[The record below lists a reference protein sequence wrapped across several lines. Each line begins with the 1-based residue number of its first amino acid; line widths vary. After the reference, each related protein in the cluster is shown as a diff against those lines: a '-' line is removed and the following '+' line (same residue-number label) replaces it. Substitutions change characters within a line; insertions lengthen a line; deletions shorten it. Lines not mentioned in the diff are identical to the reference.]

1 MKKYILGIDLGT
13 GNSCM
18 SVIESGEPTILE
30 NAEGKR
36 TTPSIIGFTK
46 SGEILVGEA
55 AKRQAVTNAT
65 NTVYAVKRLMGQPYK
80 DIKEFV
86 DKLPYKVVEAA
97 NGMCEIIVE
106 LGGEEKRYTPEQ
118 ISAMILQKLKTD
130 AEAKLGTTITDA
142 IITVPAYFNAQQR
155 QATKDAGTIAGLNV
169 LRTIAEP
176 TSASL
181 AYGLAKDENEKIIVF
196 DLGSGTLDVSVLEL
210 GDGVF
215 EVLATNGDVELGG
228 TDWDN
233 ALMDWLVSEFKS
245 ETGIDLSKDSMA
257 VQRLKEEAEKAKI
270 ALSSAQTIDVNL
282 PFITADASGPKHLN
296 KTLTRAKFEQLTQH
310 LVDRTIAPFKK
321 SMEDANVSIEDIN
334 KVVLVGGQTRSPAVQ
349 ALVNELTKKEPCKGV
364 NPDECVAA
372 GAAIQGSVLTGEN
385 TDILLLD
392 VTPLSLGICVNQ
404 NEMNILI
411 EKNTTIPAKKSQV
424 YSTAVDNQPAVTI
437 QVATGERPRFSDN
450 KLLGTFN
457 LEGIAPAP
465 RGIPQIEVTF
475 DIDANGILKVTAVD
489 KGTGKEQSISITD
502 SGNLSKED
510 IEKMKKDAE
519 LNAEAD
525 KKYKEL
531 SEAKNR
537 AEGLVYAAEK
547 AVEENKEKVAQ
558 ELVDEVNKA
567 VEEVKAV
574 KDSEDVEAIKA
585 KTEELNKAM
594 MKIGEEIY
602 KQQQAEAATQQPQE
616 NTTTKDTNTKED
628 PSVVDV

>member
-181 AYGLAKDENEKIIVF
+181 AYGLAKDDNEKIIVY

-310 LVDRTIAPFKK
+310 LVDRTVAPFKK

-334 KVVLVGGQTRSPAVQ
+334 KVVLVGGQTRSPAIQ

-628 PSVVDV
+628 PNVVDV

>member
-1 MKKYILGIDLGT
+1 
-13 GNSCM
+13 
-18 SVIESGEPTILE
+18 
-30 NAEGKR
+30 
-36 TTPSIIGFTK
+36 
-46 SGEILVGEA
+46 
-55 AKRQAVTNAT
+55 
-65 NTVYAVKRLMGQPYK
+65 
-80 DIKEFV
+80 
-86 DKLPYKVVEAA
+86 
-97 NGMCEIIVE
+97 
-106 LGGEEKRYTPEQ
+106 
-118 ISAMILQKLKTD
+118 
-130 AEAKLGTTITDA
+130 
-142 IITVPAYFNAQQR
+142 
-155 QATKDAGTIAGLNV
+155 
-169 LRTIAEP
+169 
-176 TSASL
+176 
-181 AYGLAKDENEKIIVF
+181 
-196 DLGSGTLDVSVLEL
+196 
-210 GDGVF
+210 
-215 EVLATNGDVELGG
+215 
-228 TDWDN
+228 
-233 ALMDWLVSEFKS
+233 
-245 ETGIDLSKDSMA
+245 
-257 VQRLKEEAEKAKI
+257 
-270 ALSSAQTIDVNL
+270 
-282 PFITADASGPKHLN
+282 
-296 KTLTRAKFEQLTQH
+296 
-310 LVDRTIAPFKK
+310 
-321 SMEDANVSIEDIN
+321 MEDANVSIEDIN
-334 KVVLVGGQTRSPAVQ
+334 KVVLVGGQTRSPAIQ

-616 NTTTKDTNTKED
+616 NTTTEDTNTKED
-628 PSVVDV
+628 PNVVDV

>member
-310 LVDRTIAPFKK
+310 LVDRTVAPFKK

-349 ALVNELTKKEPCKGV
+349 TLVNELTKKEPCKGV

-616 NTTTKDTNTKED
+616 NTTTDTKED
-628 PSVVDV
+628 VVDV

>member
-1 MKKYILGIDLGT
+1 MSKILGIDLGT
-13 GNSCM
+13 GNSCI
-18 SVIESGEPTILE
+18 SVLEGNEATILE

-36 TTPSIIGFTK
+36 TTPSLVSFTK

-55 AKRQAVTNAT
+55 AKRQAVTNAK
-65 NTVYAVKRLMGQPYK
+65 NTIYAVKRLMGQSYK
-80 DIKEFV
+80 DVKDFV
-86 DKLPYKVVEAA
+86 EKLPYTVKESS

-106 LGGEEKRYTPEQ
+106 VNGEEKKYTPEQ

-130 AEAKLGTTITDA
+130 AEAKLGYTIKDA

-181 AYGLAKDENEKIIVF
+181 AYGLNKDGDEKIIVY

-215 EVLATNGDVELGG
+215 EVLATNGDVALGG

-233 ALMDWLVSEFKS
+233 ALIDYLLAEFKS
-245 ETGIDLSKDSMA
+245 ESGIDLSNDSLA
-257 VQRLKEEAEKAKI
+257 IQRLKEEAEKAKI
-270 ALSSAQTIDVNL
+270 ALSSTQTVDINL
-282 PFITADASGPKHLN
+282 PFITADASGPKHLV
-296 KTLTRAKFEQLTQH
+296 KTITRAKFEQLTEH
-310 LVDRTIAPFKK
+310 LLKRTVEPFNK
-321 SMEDANVSIEDIN
+321 SLKEANVKIDEIS
-334 KVVLVGGQTRSPAVQ
+334 KVVLVGGQTRAPAVVE
-349 ALVNELTKKEPCKGV
+349 LVKSLTGKEPCKGV

-372 GAAIQGSVLTGEN
+372 GAAIQGGVLSGES

-404 NEMNILI
+404 DDMNVLI
-411 EKNTTIPAKKSQV
+411 EKNTTIPVKKSQV

-437 QVATGERPRFSDN
+437 QVATGERARFSDN

-465 RGIPQIEVTF
+465 RGVPQIEVTLE
-475 DIDANGILKVTAVD
+475 IDANGILKVTAVD

-502 SGNLSKED
+502 SGNLSKDD
-510 IEKMKKDAE
+510 IERMKKDAE

-525 KKYKEL
+525 KKFKEH
-531 SEAKNR
+531 SELKNR
-537 AEGLVYAAEK
+537 ADMLIGAVEK
-547 AVEENKEKVAQ
+547 ALEEHKDKLSTD
-558 ELVDEVNKA
+558 LVDQINKA
-567 VEEVKAV
+567 VEDVKQNKEDADKLAPAV
-574 KDSEDVEAIKA
+574 
-585 KTEELNKAM
+585 EELNKVM
-594 MKIGEEIY
+594 MEIGKVVY
-602 KQQQAEAATQQPQE
+602 PQSE
-616 NTTTKDTNTKED
+616 PNSN
-628 PSVVDV
+628 S

>member
-55 AKRQAVTNAT
+55 AKRQAVTNAA

-86 DKLPYKVVEAA
+86 KKLPYKVVEAS
-97 NGMCEIIVE
+97 NGMCEIVVE
-106 LGGEEKRYTPEQ
+106 LGGKEKRYTPEQ

-181 AYGLAKDENEKIIVF
+181 AYGLAKDENEKIIVV
-196 DLGSGTLDVSVLEL
+196 DTGSGTYDVSVLEL

-233 ALMDWLVSEFKS
+233 ALMDWLISEFKS

-257 VQRLKEEAEKAKI
+257 VQRLKEEAEKTKI
-270 ALSSAQTIDVNL
+270 ALSSAQTIDINL

-310 LVDRTIAPFKK
+310 LVDRLVPPFKK
-321 SMEDANVSIEDIN
+321 SMEDANVSMKDIN
-334 KVVLVGGQTRSPAVQ
+334 KVVLVGGQTRSPAIQ
-349 ALVNELTKKEPCKGV
+349 ALVHELTKKEPCKGI

-437 QVATGERPRFSDN
+437 QVATGERPRFNDN

-489 KGTGKEQSISITD
+489 KGTGKEQSISITN

-519 LNAEAD
+519 LNAETD

-537 AEGLVYAAEK
+537 AEGLVYTAEK

-574 KDSEDVEAIKA
+574 KDSEDIEAIKA

-602 KQQQAEAATQQPQE
+602 KQQQAEATAKQPQE
-616 NTTTKDTNTKED
+616 NTTTNTKED
-628 PSVVDV
+628 PNVVDV

>member
-97 NGMCEIIVE
+97 NGMCEIVVE

-118 ISAMILQKLKTD
+118 ISAMILQKLKSD
-130 AEAKLGTTITDA
+130 AEAKLGTTIKDA

-270 ALSSAQTIDVNL
+270 ALSSAQTIDINL

-310 LVDRTIAPFKK
+310 LVDRTVAPFKK

-411 EKNTTIPAKKSQV
+411 EKNTTIPTKKSQV

-437 QVATGERPRFSDN
+437 QVATGERARFSDN

-475 DIDANGILKVTAVD
+475 DIDANGILKVTAMD

-531 SEAKNR
+531 AEAKNR
-537 AEGLVYAAEK
+537 ADGLVYAAEK

-567 VEEVKAV
+567 VEEVKVV

-616 NTTTKDTNTKED
+616 NTTTNTKED
-628 PSVVDV
+628 PNVVDV

>member
-1 MKKYILGIDLGT
+1 M
-13 GNSCM
+13 
-18 SVIESGEPTILE
+18 
-30 NAEGKR
+30 
-36 TTPSIIGFTK
+36 
-46 SGEILVGEA
+46 
-55 AKRQAVTNAT
+55 
-65 NTVYAVKRLMGQPYK
+65 
-80 DIKEFV
+80 
-86 DKLPYKVVEAA
+86 
-97 NGMCEIIVE
+97 
-106 LGGEEKRYTPEQ
+106 
-118 ISAMILQKLKTD
+118 
-130 AEAKLGTTITDA
+130 
-142 IITVPAYFNAQQR
+142 
-155 QATKDAGTIAGLNV
+155 
-169 LRTIAEP
+169 
-176 TSASL
+176 
-181 AYGLAKDENEKIIVF
+181 
-196 DLGSGTLDVSVLEL
+196 GTLDVSVLEL

-310 LVDRTIAPFKK
+310 LVDRTVAPFKK

-334 KVVLVGGQTRSPAVQ
+334 KVVLVGGQTRSPAIQ

-616 NTTTKDTNTKED
+616 NTTTEDTNTKED
-628 PSVVDV
+628 PNVVDV

>member
-18 SVIESGEPTILE
+18 SIIESGEPTILE

-36 TTPSIIGFTK
+36 TTPSIVGFTK
-46 SGEILVGEA
+46 SGEILVGES
-55 AKRQAVTNAT
+55 AKRQAVINAA

-80 DIKEFV
+80 DIKAFV
-86 DKLPYKVVEAA
+86 DKLPYKVVEAS

-106 LGGEEKRYTPEQ
+106 LGGEEKHYTPEQ

-196 DLGSGTLDVSVLEL
+196 DLGSGTFDVSVLEL

-257 VQRLKEEAEKAKI
+257 VQRLKEESEKAKI
-270 ALSSAQTIDVNL
+270 ALSSAQTIDINL

-310 LVDRTIAPFKK
+310 LVDRTVAPFKK
-321 SMEDANVSIEDIN
+321 SMEDANVSMEDIN
-334 KVVLVGGQTRSPAVQ
+334 KVVLVGGQTRSPAIQ
-349 ALVNELTKKEPCKGV
+349 ALVHELTKKEPCKGI

-411 EKNTTIPAKKSQV
+411 EKNTTLPAKKSQV

-437 QVATGERPRFSDN
+437 QVATGERPRFNDN

-457 LEGIAPAP
+457 LEGITPAP

-537 AEGLVYAAEK
+537 ADGLVYAAEK
-547 AVEENKEKVAQ
+547 AVEENKEKVSQ

-616 NTTTKDTNTKED
+616 NTTTKED
-628 PSVVDV
+628 PNVVDV

>member
-1 MKKYILGIDLGT
+1 MSKILGIDLGT
-13 GNSCM
+13 GNSCI
-18 SVIESGEPTILE
+18 SVLEGNEATILE

-36 TTPSIIGFTK
+36 TTPSLVSFTK

-55 AKRQAVTNAT
+55 AKRQAVTNAK
-65 NTVYAVKRLMGQPYK
+65 NTIYAVKRLMGQSYK
-80 DIKEFV
+80 DVKDFV
-86 DKLPYKVVEAA
+86 EKLPYTVKESS

-106 LGGEEKRYTPEQ
+106 VNGEEKKYTPEQ

-130 AEAKLGTTITDA
+130 AEAKLGYTIKDA

-181 AYGLAKDENEKIIVF
+181 AYGLNKDGDEKIIVY

-215 EVLATNGDVELGG
+215 EVLATNGDVALGG

-233 ALMDWLVSEFKS
+233 ALIDYLLAEFKS
-245 ETGIDLSKDSMA
+245 ESGIDLSNDSLA
-257 VQRLKEEAEKAKI
+257 IQRLKEEAEKAKI
-270 ALSSAQTIDVNL
+270 ALSSTQTVDINL
-282 PFITADASGPKHLN
+282 PFITADASGPKHLV
-296 KTLTRAKFEQLTQH
+296 KTITRAKFEQLTEH
-310 LVDRTIAPFKK
+310 LLKRTIEPFNK
-321 SMEDANVSIEDIN
+321 SLKEANVKIDEIS
-334 KVVLVGGQTRSPAVQ
+334 KVVLVGGQTRAPAVVE
-349 ALVNELTKKEPCKGV
+349 LVKSLTGKEPCKGV

-372 GAAIQGSVLTGEN
+372 GAAIQGGVLSGES

-404 NEMNILI
+404 DDMNVLI
-411 EKNTTIPAKKSQV
+411 EKNTTIPVKKSQV

-437 QVATGERPRFSDN
+437 QVATGERARFSDN

-465 RGIPQIEVTF
+465 RGVPQIEVTLE
-475 DIDANGILKVTAVD
+475 IDANGILKVTAVD

-502 SGNLSKED
+502 SGNLSKDD
-510 IEKMKKDAE
+510 IERMKKDAE

-525 KKYKEL
+525 KKFKEH
-531 SEAKNR
+531 SELKNR
-537 AEGLVYAAEK
+537 ADMLIGAVEK
-547 AVEENKEKVAQ
+547 ALEEHKDKLSTD
-558 ELVDEVNKA
+558 LVDQINKA
-567 VEEVKAV
+567 VEDVKQNKEDADKLAPAV
-574 KDSEDVEAIKA
+574 
-585 KTEELNKAM
+585 EELNKVM
-594 MKIGEEIY
+594 MEIGKVVYPQTPNSEES
-602 KQQQAEAATQQPQE
+602 K
-616 NTTTKDTNTKED
+616 
-628 PSVVDV
+628 

>member
-1 MKKYILGIDLGT
+1 MSKILGIDLGT
-13 GNSCM
+13 GNSCI
-18 SVIESGEPTILE
+18 SILEGNEATILE

-36 TTPSIIGFTK
+36 TTPSLVSFTK

-55 AKRQAVTNAT
+55 AKRQAVTNAK
-65 NTVYAVKRLMGQPYK
+65 NTIYAVKRLMGQSYK
-80 DIKEFV
+80 DVKDFV
-86 DKLPYKVVEAA
+86 EKLPYTVKESS

-106 LGGEEKRYTPEQ
+106 VNGEEKKYTPEQ

-130 AEAKLGTTITDA
+130 AEAKLGHTIKDA

-181 AYGLAKDENEKIIVF
+181 AYGLNKDGDEKIIVY

-215 EVLATNGDVELGG
+215 EVLATNGDVALGG

-233 ALMDWLVSEFKS
+233 ALIDYLLAEFKS
-245 ETGIDLSKDSMA
+245 ESGIDLSNDSLA
-257 VQRLKEEAEKAKI
+257 IQRLKEEAEKAKI
-270 ALSSAQTIDVNL
+270 ALSSIQTVDINL
-282 PFITADASGPKHLN
+282 PFITADASGPKHLI
-296 KTLTRAKFEQLTQH
+296 KTITRAKFEQLTEH
-310 LVDRTIAPFKK
+310 LLKRTVEPFNK
-321 SMEDANVSIEDIN
+321 SLKEANVKIDEIS
-334 KVVLVGGQTRSPAVQ
+334 KVVLVGGQTRAPAVVE
-349 ALVNELTKKEPCKGV
+349 LVKSLTGKEPCKGV

-372 GAAIQGSVLTGEN
+372 GAAIQGGVLSGES

-404 NEMNILI
+404 DDMNVLI
-411 EKNTTIPAKKSQV
+411 EKNTTIPVKKSQV

-437 QVATGERPRFSDN
+437 QVATGERARFSDN

-465 RGIPQIEVTF
+465 RGVPQIEVTLE
-475 DIDANGILKVTAVD
+475 IDANGILKVTAVD

-502 SGNLSKED
+502 SGNLSKDD
-510 IEKMKKDAE
+510 IERMKKDAE

-525 KKYKEL
+525 KKFKEH
-531 SEAKNR
+531 SELKNR
-537 AEGLVYAAEK
+537 ADMLIGAVEK
-547 AVEENKEKVAQ
+547 ALEEHKDKLSTD
-558 ELVDEVNKA
+558 LVDQINKA
-567 VEEVKAV
+567 VEDVKQNKEDADKLAPAV
-574 KDSEDVEAIKA
+574 
-585 KTEELNKAM
+585 EELNKVM
-594 MKIGEEIY
+594 MEIGKVVY
-602 KQQQAEAATQQPQE
+602 PQSE
-616 NTTTKDTNTKED
+616 PNSN
-628 PSVVDV
+628 S

>member
-1 MKKYILGIDLGT
+1 MSKILGIDLGT
-13 GNSCM
+13 GNSCI
-18 SVIESGEPTILE
+18 SVLEGSEATILE

-36 TTPSIIGFTK
+36 TTPSLVSFTK

-55 AKRQAVTNAT
+55 AKRQAVTNAK
-65 NTVYAVKRLMGQPYK
+65 NTIYAVKRLMGQSYK
-80 DIKEFV
+80 DVKDFV
-86 DKLPYKVVEAA
+86 EKLPYTVKESS

-106 LGGEEKRYTPEQ
+106 VNGEEKTYSPEQ

-130 AEAKLGTTITDA
+130 AEAKLGHTIKDA

-181 AYGLAKDENEKIIVF
+181 AYGLNKGADEKIIVY

-215 EVLATNGDVELGG
+215 EVLATNGDVALGG

-233 ALMDWLVSEFKS
+233 ALIDYLLAEFKS
-245 ETGIDLSKDSMA
+245 ESGIDLSNDSLA
-257 VQRLKEEAEKAKI
+257 IQRLKEEAEKAKI
-270 ALSSAQTIDVNL
+270 ALSSTQTVDINL
-282 PFITADASGPKHLN
+282 PFITADASGPKHLV
-296 KTLTRAKFEQLTQH
+296 KTITRAKFEQLTEH
-310 LVDRTIAPFKK
+310 LLKRTIEPFNK
-321 SMEDANVSIEDIN
+321 SLKEANVKIDEIS
-334 KVVLVGGQTRSPAVQ
+334 KVVLVGGQTRAPAVVE
-349 ALVNELTKKEPCKGV
+349 LVKSLTGKEPCKGV

-372 GAAIQGSVLTGEN
+372 GAAIQGGVLSGES

-404 NEMNILI
+404 DDMNVLI
-411 EKNTTIPAKKSQV
+411 EKNTTIPVKKSQV

-437 QVATGERPRFSDN
+437 QVATGERARFSDN

-465 RGIPQIEVTF
+465 RGVPQIEVTLE
-475 DIDANGILKVTAVD
+475 IDANGILKVTAVD

-502 SGNLSKED
+502 SGNLSKDD
-510 IEKMKKDAE
+510 IERMKKDAE

-525 KKYKEL
+525 KKFKEH
-531 SEAKNR
+531 SELKNR
-537 AEGLVYAAEK
+537 ADMLIGAVEK
-547 AVEENKEKVAQ
+547 ALEEHKDKLSTD
-558 ELVDEVNKA
+558 LVDQINKA
-567 VEEVKAV
+567 VEDVKQNKEDADKLAPAV
-574 KDSEDVEAIKA
+574 
-585 KTEELNKAM
+585 EELNKVM
-594 MKIGEEIY
+594 MEIGKVVY
-602 KQQQAEAATQQPQE
+602 PQSE
-616 NTTTKDTNTKED
+616 PNSN
-628 PSVVDV
+628 S

>member
-1 MKKYILGIDLGT
+1 MSKILGIDLGT
-13 GNSCM
+13 GNSCI
-18 SVIESGEPTILE
+18 SVLEGSEATILE

-36 TTPSIIGFTK
+36 TTPSLVSFTK

-55 AKRQAVTNAT
+55 AKRQAVTNAK
-65 NTVYAVKRLMGQPYK
+65 NTIYAVKRLMGQSYK
-80 DIKEFV
+80 DVKGFV
-86 DKLPYKVVEAA
+86 EKLPYTVKESS

-106 LGGEEKRYTPEQ
+106 VNGEEKKYTPEQ

-130 AEAKLGTTITDA
+130 AEAKLGYTIKDA

-181 AYGLAKDENEKIIVF
+181 AYGLNKDGDEKIIVY

-215 EVLATNGDVELGG
+215 EVLATNGDVALGG

-233 ALMDWLVSEFKS
+233 ALIDYLLAEFKS
-245 ETGIDLSKDSMA
+245 ESGIDLSNDSLA
-257 VQRLKEEAEKAKI
+257 IQRLKEEAEKAKI
-270 ALSSAQTIDVNL
+270 ALSSTQTVDINL
-282 PFITADASGPKHLN
+282 PFITADASGPKHLV
-296 KTLTRAKFEQLTQH
+296 KTITRAKFEQLTEH
-310 LVDRTIAPFKK
+310 LLKRTIEPFNK
-321 SMEDANVSIEDIN
+321 SLKEANVKIDEIS
-334 KVVLVGGQTRSPAVQ
+334 KVVLVGGQTRAPAVVE
-349 ALVNELTKKEPCKGV
+349 LVKSLTGKEPCKGV

-372 GAAIQGSVLTGEN
+372 GAAIQGGVLSGES

-404 NEMNILI
+404 DDMNVLI
-411 EKNTTIPAKKSQV
+411 EKNTTIPVKKSQV

-437 QVATGERPRFSDN
+437 QVATGERARFSDN

-465 RGIPQIEVTF
+465 RGVPQIEVTLE
-475 DIDANGILKVTAVD
+475 IDANGILKVTAVD

-502 SGNLSKED
+502 SGNLSKDD
-510 IEKMKKDAE
+510 IERMKKDAE

-525 KKYKEL
+525 KKFKEH
-531 SEAKNR
+531 SELKNR
-537 AEGLVYAAEK
+537 ADMLIGAVEK
-547 AVEENKEKVAQ
+547 ALEEHKDKLSTD
-558 ELVDEVNKA
+558 LVDQINKA
-567 VEEVKAV
+567 VEDVKQNKEDADKLAPAV
-574 KDSEDVEAIKA
+574 
-585 KTEELNKAM
+585 EELNKVM
-594 MKIGEEIY
+594 MEIGKVVY
-602 KQQQAEAATQQPQE
+602 PQSE
-616 NTTTKDTNTKED
+616 PNSN
-628 PSVVDV
+628 S

>member
-1 MKKYILGIDLGT
+1 MSKILGIDLGT
-13 GNSCM
+13 GNSCI
-18 SVIESGEPTILE
+18 SVLEGSEATILE

-36 TTPSIIGFTK
+36 TTPSLVSFTK

-55 AKRQAVTNAT
+55 AKRQAVTNAK
-65 NTVYAVKRLMGQPYK
+65 NTIYAVKRLMGQSYK
-80 DIKEFV
+80 DVKDFV
-86 DKLPYKVVEAA
+86 EKLPYTVKESS

-106 LGGEEKRYTPEQ
+106 VNGEEKKYTPEQ

-130 AEAKLGTTITDA
+130 AEAKLGYTIKDA

-181 AYGLAKDENEKIIVF
+181 AYGLNKDDDEKIIVY

-215 EVLATNGDVELGG
+215 EVLATNGDVALGG

-233 ALMDWLVSEFKS
+233 ALIDYLLAEFKS
-245 ETGIDLSKDSMA
+245 ESGIDLSNDSLA
-257 VQRLKEEAEKAKI
+257 IQRLKEEAEKAKI
-270 ALSSAQTIDVNL
+270 ALSSTQTVDINL
-282 PFITADASGPKHLN
+282 PFITADASGPKHLV
-296 KTLTRAKFEQLTQH
+296 KTITRAKFEQLTEH
-310 LVDRTIAPFKK
+310 LLKRTVEPFNK
-321 SMEDANVSIEDIN
+321 SLKEANVKIDEIS
-334 KVVLVGGQTRSPAVQ
+334 KVVLGGGQTRAPAVVE
-349 ALVNELTKKEPCKGV
+349 LVKSLTGKEPCKGV

-372 GAAIQGSVLTGEN
+372 GAAIQGGVLSGES

-404 NEMNILI
+404 DDMNVLI
-411 EKNTTIPAKKSQV
+411 EKNTTIPVKKSQV

-437 QVATGERPRFSDN
+437 QVATGERARFSDN

-465 RGIPQIEVTF
+465 RGVPQIEVTLE
-475 DIDANGILKVTAVD
+475 IDANGILKVTAVD

-502 SGNLSKED
+502 SGNLSKDD
-510 IEKMKKDAE
+510 IERMKKDAE

-525 KKYKEL
+525 KKFKEH
-531 SEAKNR
+531 SELKNR
-537 AEGLVYAAEK
+537 ADMLIGAVEK
-547 AVEENKEKVAQ
+547 ALEEHKDKLSID
-558 ELVDEVNKA
+558 LVDQINKA
-567 VEEVKAV
+567 VEGVKQNKEDADKLAPAV
-574 KDSEDVEAIKA
+574 
-585 KTEELNKAM
+585 EELNKVM
-594 MKIGEEIY
+594 MEIGKVVY
-602 KQQQAEAATQQPQE
+602 PQSE
-616 NTTTKDTNTKED
+616 PNSN
-628 PSVVDV
+628 S

>member
-18 SVIESGEPTILE
+18 SIIESGEPTILE

-36 TTPSIIGFTK
+36 TTPSIVGFTK
-46 SGEILVGEA
+46 SGEILVGES
-55 AKRQAVTNAT
+55 AKRQVITNAA

-86 DKLPYKVVEAA
+86 DKLPYKVVEAS

-106 LGGEEKRYTPEQ
+106 LGGEEKHYTPEQ

-176 TSASL
+176 TSAAL
-181 AYGLAKDENEKIIVF
+181 AYGLAKDENEKIIVL
-196 DLGSGTLDVSVLEL
+196 DTGSGTYDVSVLEL

-257 VQRLKEEAEKAKI
+257 VQRLKEEAEKTKI
-270 ALSSAQTIDVNL
+270 ALSSAQTIDINL

-310 LVDRTIAPFKK
+310 LVDRLVPPFKK
-321 SMEDANVSIEDIN
+321 SMEDANVSMKDIN
-334 KVVLVGGQTRSPAVQ
+334 KVVLVGGQTRSPAIQ
-349 ALVNELTKKEPCKGV
+349 ALVHELTKKEPCKGI

-437 QVATGERPRFSDN
+437 QVATGERPRFIDN

-537 AEGLVYAAEK
+537 ADGLVYAAEK
-547 AVEENKEKVAQ
+547 AVEENKEKIAQ

-567 VEEVKAV
+567 VEEVKSV

-585 KTEELNKAM
+585 KTEKLNKAM

-616 NTTTKDTNTKED
+616 NTTTNED
-628 PSVVDV
+628 PNVVDV

>member
-1 MKKYILGIDLGT
+1 MSKILGIDLGT
-13 GNSCM
+13 GNSCI
-18 SVIESGEPTILE
+18 SVLEGNEATILE

-36 TTPSIIGFTK
+36 TTPSLVSFTK

-55 AKRQAVTNAT
+55 AKRQAVTNAK
-65 NTVYAVKRLMGQPYK
+65 NTIYAVKRLMGQSYK
-80 DIKEFV
+80 DVKDFV
-86 DKLPYKVVEAA
+86 EKLPYTVKESS

-106 LGGEEKRYTPEQ
+106 VNGEEKKYSPEQ

-130 AEAKLGTTITDA
+130 AEAKLGYTIKDA

-181 AYGLAKDENEKIIVF
+181 AYGLNKDGDEKIIVY

-215 EVLATNGDVELGG
+215 EVLATNGDVALGG

-233 ALMDWLVSEFKS
+233 ALIDYLLAEFKS
-245 ETGIDLSKDSMA
+245 ESGIDLSNDSLA
-257 VQRLKEEAEKAKI
+257 IQRLKEEAEKAKI
-270 ALSSAQTIDVNL
+270 ALSSTQTVDINL
-282 PFITADASGPKHLN
+282 PFITADASGPKHLV
-296 KTLTRAKFEQLTQH
+296 KTITRAKFEQLTEH
-310 LVDRTIAPFKK
+310 LLKRTIEPFNK
-321 SMEDANVSIEDIN
+321 SLKEANVKIDEIS
-334 KVVLVGGQTRSPAVQ
+334 KVVLVGGQTRAPAVVE
-349 ALVNELTKKEPCKGV
+349 LVKSLTGKEPCKGV

-372 GAAIQGSVLTGEN
+372 GAAIQGGVLSGES

-404 NEMNILI
+404 DDMNVLI
-411 EKNTTIPAKKSQV
+411 EKNTTIPVKKSQV

-437 QVATGERPRFSDN
+437 QVATGERARFSDN

-465 RGIPQIEVTF
+465 RGVPQIEVTLE
-475 DIDANGILKVTAVD
+475 IDANGILKVTAVD

-502 SGNLSKED
+502 SGNLSKDD
-510 IEKMKKDAE
+510 IERMKKDAE

-525 KKYKEL
+525 KKFKEH
-531 SEAKNR
+531 SELKNR
-537 AEGLVYAAEK
+537 ADMLIGAVEK
-547 AVEENKEKVAQ
+547 ALEEHKDKLSTD
-558 ELVDEVNKA
+558 LVDQINKA
-567 VEEVKAV
+567 VEGVKQNKEDADKLAPAV
-574 KDSEDVEAIKA
+574 
-585 KTEELNKAM
+585 EELNKVM
-594 MKIGEEIY
+594 MEIGKVVY
-602 KQQQAEAATQQPQE
+602 PQSE
-616 NTTTKDTNTKED
+616 PNSN
-628 PSVVDV
+628 S

>member
-1 MKKYILGIDLGT
+1 MSKILGIDLGT
-13 GNSCM
+13 GNSCI
-18 SVIESGEPTILE
+18 SVLEGNEATILE

-36 TTPSIIGFTK
+36 TTPSLVSFTK

-55 AKRQAVTNAT
+55 AKRQAVTNAK
-65 NTVYAVKRLMGQPYK
+65 NTIYAVKRLMGQSYK
-80 DIKEFV
+80 DVKNFV
-86 DKLPYKVVEAA
+86 EKLPYTVKESS

-106 LGGEEKRYTPEQ
+106 VNGEEKKYTPEQ

-130 AEAKLGTTITDA
+130 AEAKLGYTIKDA

-181 AYGLAKDENEKIIVF
+181 AYGLNKDGDEKIIVY

-215 EVLATNGDVELGG
+215 EVLATNGDVALGG

-233 ALMDWLVSEFKS
+233 ALIDYLLAEFKS
-245 ETGIDLSKDSMA
+245 EFGIDLSNDSLA
-257 VQRLKEEAEKAKI
+257 IQRLKEEAEKAKI
-270 ALSSAQTIDVNL
+270 ALSSTQTVDINL
-282 PFITADASGPKHLN
+282 PFITADASGPKHLV
-296 KTLTRAKFEQLTQH
+296 KTITRAKFEQLTEH
-310 LVDRTIAPFKK
+310 LLKRTVEPFNK
-321 SMEDANVSIEDIN
+321 SLKEANVKIDEIS
-334 KVVLVGGQTRSPAVQ
+334 KVVLVGGQTRAPAVVE
-349 ALVNELTKKEPCKGV
+349 LVKSLTGKEPCKGV

-372 GAAIQGSVLTGEN
+372 GAAIQGGVLSGES

-404 NEMNILI
+404 DDMNVLI
-411 EKNTTIPAKKSQV
+411 EKNTTIPVKKSQT

-437 QVATGERPRFSDN
+437 QVATGERARFSDN

-465 RGIPQIEVTF
+465 RGVPQIEVTLE
-475 DIDANGILKVTAVD
+475 IDANGILKVTAVD

-502 SGNLSKED
+502 SGNLSKDD
-510 IEKMKKDAE
+510 IERMKKDAE

-525 KKYKEL
+525 KKFKEH
-531 SEAKNR
+531 SELKNR
-537 AEGLVYAAEK
+537 ADMLIGAVEK
-547 AVEENKEKVAQ
+547 ALEEHKDKLSTD
-558 ELVDEVNKA
+558 LVDQINKA
-567 VEEVKAV
+567 VEGVKQNKEDADKLAPAV
-574 KDSEDVEAIKA
+574 
-585 KTEELNKAM
+585 EELNKVM
-594 MKIGEEIY
+594 MEIGKVVY
-602 KQQQAEAATQQPQE
+602 PQSE
-616 NTTTKDTNTKED
+616 PNSN
-628 PSVVDV
+628 S

>member
-18 SVIESGEPTILE
+18 SIIESGEPTILE

-36 TTPSIIGFTK
+36 TTPSIVGFTK
-46 SGEILVGEA
+46 SGEILVGES
-55 AKRQAVTNAT
+55 AKRQAITNAA

-86 DKLPYKVVEAA
+86 NKLPYKVVEAS

-106 LGGEEKRYTPEQ
+106 LGGEEKHYTPEQ

-196 DLGSGTLDVSVLEL
+196 DLGSGTFDVSVLEL

-257 VQRLKEEAEKAKI
+257 VQRLKEESEKAKI
-270 ALSSAQTIDVNL
+270 ALSSAQTIDINL

-310 LVDRTIAPFKK
+310 LVDRTVAPFKK
-321 SMEDANVSIEDIN
+321 SMEDANVSMEDIN
-334 KVVLVGGQTRSPAVQ
+334 KVVLVGGQTRSPAIQ
-349 ALVNELTKKEPCKGV
+349 ALVHELTKKEPCKGI

-437 QVATGERPRFSDN
+437 QVATGERPRFNDN

-537 AEGLVYAAEK
+537 ADGLVYAAEK
-547 AVEENKEKVAQ
+547 AVEENKGKVAQ
-558 ELVDEVNKA
+558 KLVDEVNKA

-602 KQQQAEAATQQPQE
+602 KRQQAGAATQQPQE
-616 NTTTKDTNTKED
+616 NTTTKDD
-628 PSVVDV
+628 PNVVDV

>member
-18 SVIESGEPTILE
+18 SVIESGEPSILE

-55 AKRQAVTNAT
+55 AKRQAVTNAA

-86 DKLPYKVVEAA
+86 KKLPYKVVEAS
-97 NGMCEIIVE
+97 NGMCEIVVE
-106 LGGEEKRYTPEQ
+106 LGGKEKRYTPEQ

-181 AYGLAKDENEKIIVF
+181 AYGLAKDENEKIIVV
-196 DLGSGTLDVSVLEL
+196 DTGSGTYDVSVLEL

-233 ALMDWLVSEFKS
+233 ALMDWLISEFKS

-257 VQRLKEEAEKAKI
+257 VQRLKEEAEKTKI
-270 ALSSAQTIDVNL
+270 ALSSAQTIDINL

-310 LVDRTIAPFKK
+310 LVDRLVPPFKK
-321 SMEDANVSIEDIN
+321 SMEDANVSMKDIN
-334 KVVLVGGQTRSPAVQ
+334 KVVLVGGQTRSPAIQ
-349 ALVNELTKKEPCKGV
+349 ALVHELTKKEPCKGI

-437 QVATGERPRFSDN
+437 QVATGERPRFNDN

-489 KGTGKEQSISITD
+489 KGTGKEQSISITN

-519 LNAEAD
+519 LNAETD

-537 AEGLVYAAEK
+537 AEGLVYTAEK

-602 KQQQAEAATQQPQE
+602 KQQQAEATAKQPQE
-616 NTTTKDTNTKED
+616 NTTTNTKED
-628 PSVVDV
+628 PNVVDV

>member
-1 MKKYILGIDLGT
+1 MSKILGIDLGT
-13 GNSCM
+13 GNSCI
-18 SVIESGEPTILE
+18 SVLEGNEATILE

-36 TTPSIIGFTK
+36 TTPSLVSFTK

-55 AKRQAVTNAT
+55 AKRQAVTNAK
-65 NTVYAVKRLMGQPYK
+65 NTIYAVKRLMGQSYK
-80 DIKEFV
+80 DVRDFV
-86 DKLPYKVVEAA
+86 EKLPYTVKESS

-106 LGGEEKRYTPEQ
+106 VNGEEKKYTPEQ

-130 AEAKLGTTITDA
+130 AEAKLGYTIKDA

-181 AYGLAKDENEKIIVF
+181 AYGLNKDGDEKIIVY

-215 EVLATNGDVELGG
+215 EVLATNGDVALGG

-233 ALMDWLVSEFKS
+233 ALIDYLLAEFKS
-245 ETGIDLSKDSMA
+245 ESGIDLSNDSLA
-257 VQRLKEEAEKAKI
+257 IQRLKEEAEKAKI
-270 ALSSAQTIDVNL
+270 ALSSTQTVDINL
-282 PFITADASGPKHLN
+282 PFITADASGPKHLV
-296 KTLTRAKFEQLTQH
+296 KTITRAKFEQLTEH
-310 LVDRTIAPFKK
+310 LLKRTVEPFNK
-321 SMEDANVSIEDIN
+321 SLKEANVKIDEIS
-334 KVVLVGGQTRSPAVQ
+334 KVVLVGGQTRAPAVVE
-349 ALVNELTKKEPCKGV
+349 LVKSLTGKEPCKGV

-372 GAAIQGSVLTGEN
+372 GAAIQGGVLSGES

-404 NEMNILI
+404 DDMNVLI
-411 EKNTTIPAKKSQV
+411 EKNTTIPVKKSQV

-437 QVATGERPRFSDN
+437 QVATGERARFSDN

-465 RGIPQIEVTF
+465 RGIPQIEVSLE
-475 DIDANGILKVTAVD
+475 IDANGILKVTAVD

-502 SGNLSKED
+502 SGNLSKDD
-510 IEKMKKDAE
+510 IERMKKDAE

-525 KKYKEL
+525 KKFKEH
-531 SEAKNR
+531 SELKNR
-537 AEGLVYAAEK
+537 ADMLIGAVEKALEEHKDKLSTDLVDQIYK
-547 AVEENKEKVAQ
+547 AVEGVKQNNEDADKLAP
-558 ELVDEVNKA
+558 A
-567 VEEVKAV
+567 VV
-574 KDSEDVEAIKA
+574 
-585 KTEELNKAM
+585 ELNKVM
-594 MKIGEEIY
+594 MEIGKVVY
-602 KQQQAEAATQQPQE
+602 PQSE
-616 NTTTKDTNTKED
+616 PNSN
-628 PSVVDV
+628 S

>member
-36 TTPSIIGFTK
+36 TTPSIVGFTK
-46 SGEILVGEA
+46 SGEILVGES
-55 AKRQAVTNAT
+55 AKRQAVINAA

-86 DKLPYKVVEAA
+86 DKLPYKVVEAS

-106 LGGEEKRYTPEQ
+106 LAGEEKHYTPEQ

-176 TSASL
+176 TSAAL

-196 DLGSGTLDVSVLEL
+196 DTGSGTYDVSVLEL

-257 VQRLKEEAEKAKI
+257 VQRLKEEAEKTKI
-270 ALSSAQTIDVNL
+270 ALSSAQTIDINL

-310 LVDRTIAPFKK
+310 LVDRLVPPFKK
-321 SMEDANVSIEDIN
+321 SMEDANVSMEDIN
-334 KVVLVGGQTRSPAVQ
+334 KVVLVGGQTRSPAIQ
-349 ALVNELTKKEPCKGV
+349 ALVYKLTKKEPCKGI

-411 EKNTTIPAKKSQV
+411 EKNTTIPARKSQV

-437 QVATGERPRFSDN
+437 QVATGERPRFNDN

-537 AEGLVYAAEK
+537 ADGLVYAAEK
-547 AVEENKEKVAQ
+547 AVEENKGKVAQ
-558 ELVDEVNKA
+558 KLVDEVNKA

-574 KDSEDVEAIKA
+574 KDSEDVETIKA

-616 NTTTKDTNTKED
+616 NTTTKDD
-628 PSVVDV
+628 PNVVDV

>member
-55 AKRQAVTNAT
+55 AKRQAVTNAA

-86 DKLPYKVVEAA
+86 KKLPYKVVEAA

-106 LGGEEKRYTPEQ
+106 LGGKEKRYTPEQ

-233 ALMDWLVSEFKS
+233 ALMDWLISEFRS
-245 ETGIDLSKDSMA
+245 ETCIDLSKDCMA

-270 ALSSAQTIDVNL
+270 ALSSAQTIDINL

-310 LVDRTIAPFKK
+310 LVDRTVPPFKK
-321 SMEDANVSIEDIN
+321 SMEDANVSMEDIN
-334 KVVLVGGQTRSPAVQ
+334 KVVLVGGQTRSPAIQ
-349 ALVNELTKKEPCKGV
+349 ALVHELTKKEPCKGV

-489 KGTGKEQSISITD
+489 KGTGKEQSISITN

-519 LNAEAD
+519 LNAETD

-537 AEGLVYAAEK
+537 AEGLVYTAEK

-602 KQQQAEAATQQPQE
+602 KQQQAEATAKQPQE
-616 NTTTKDTNTKED
+616 NTTTNTKED
-628 PSVVDV
+628 PNVVDV